1 MLPDIYYIFNKK
13 DYFNYFFL
21 TVFLYI
27 FLQKTLVFNLRSLV
41 PLIVTGSV
49 IYFLIKDKTAK
60 EFSKLDKQNDKLKK
74 IQLYKYPYLD
84 ADIYIVEC
92 INKLYSLTYINRLK
106 FNTILECTNR
116 FFKYYNMYK
125 NRNLKPHNLYTSAKD
140 NSKRVLNAL
149 KSFVI
154 DIDKYPFI
162 ESDRNIAKHKF
173 ITDNNYIYEC
183 GKQLESRFSIYLT
196 EMEKKNNDEWEKGDV
211 NIYSQPIYPDDE
223 EGFTKSDIL
232 HSSKYSVY

>member
-1 MLPDIYYIFNKK
+1 MITDIYYIFTKK

-21 TVFLYI
+21 TIFIYI
-27 FLQKTLVFNLRSLV
+27 FLQKTLIFSLRSLV
-41 PLIVTGSV
+41 PLIVTGLI
-49 IYFLIKDKTAK
+49 IYFLIKNKTSK
-60 EFSKLDKQNDKLKK
+60 EFSDLDKQNNKLKK

-84 ADIYIVEC
+84 TDLFVVEC

-116 FFKYYNMYK
+116 FFKYYKMYQHT
-125 NRNLKPHNLYTSAKD
+125 NLKPDNLYTSAKD

-154 DIDKYPFI
+154 DIDKYPYL
-162 ESDRNIAKHKF
+162 ESDRNISKTKF
-173 ITDNNYIYEC
+173 ITNNNYIYEC

-196 EMEKKNNDEWEKGDV
+196 EMEKKSNDKWQKGDI
-211 NIYSQPIYPDDE
+211 NIYSTPIYPDDE
-223 EGFTKSDIL
+223 EGFTESDIL
-232 HSSKYSVY
+232 HSSK

>member
-1 MLPDIYYIFNKK
+1 MIRLGHSILEFSDRDIQKYYKSYK
-13 DYFNYFFL
+13 DINGS
-21 TVFLYI
+21 
-27 FLQKTLVFNLRSLV
+27 KTL
-41 PLIVTGSV
+41 
-49 IYFLIKDKTAK
+49 
-60 EFSKLDKQNDKLKK
+60 NDKLKK

-116 FFKYYNMYK
+116 FFKYYEMYK
-125 NRNLKPHNLYTSAKD
+125 NRNLKPHNLYISAKD

-154 DIDKYPFI
+154 DIDKYPYLD
-162 ESDRNIAKHKF
+162 SDRNISKDKF
-173 ITDNNYIYEC
+173 ITDNNFIYEC
-183 GKQLESRFSIYLT
+183 GKQLERRFSIYLT
-196 EMEKKNNDEWEKGDV
+196 EMEKKNNDKWEKGDINV
-211 NIYSQPIYPDDE
+211 YSQPIYPDDE